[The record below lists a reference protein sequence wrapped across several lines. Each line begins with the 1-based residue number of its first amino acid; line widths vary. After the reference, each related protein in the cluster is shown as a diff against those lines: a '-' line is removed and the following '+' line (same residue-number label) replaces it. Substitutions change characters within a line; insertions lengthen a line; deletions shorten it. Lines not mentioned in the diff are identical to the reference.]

1 MYIIIVGGGNVGFYL
16 AKTLVA
22 ANHEVLLLEKDRTR
36 YRTISE
42 ELGEVVMQG
51 DGCQADQ
58 QLEAGFSRAD
68 AVVATTGSDDDN
80 MVVCQM
86 AKMEFSVPRTISRVN
101 DPRNEKLFHKLGI
114 DATVSSTKIIY
125 NLIEQEVGG
134 GELIPLAALNRGN
147 IEIVEVDIG
156 MKSPVVG
163 REIKSLALPD
173 EALIISVIR
182 NDHALLPAG
191 ETVLIDW
198 RQPCSARE
206 CRSERGTSPRIRG
219 PPVGGRRTS
228 DAVTEPPTPS
238 LSKYASVMLK
248 QSGDLQCRR
257 HMSCSL
263 KAYAMAHQPSQFI
276 RCVFGPEE
284 HVLPWNCFVH
294 VTKEARSTK
303 WNEK

>member
-1 MYIIIVGGGNVGFYL
+1 MYIIIVGGGNIGFYL

-80 MVVCQM
+80 LVVCQM

-134 GELIPLAALNRGN
+134 GELIPLAALSRGN

-156 MKSPVVG
+156 LKSPVVG

-182 NDHALLPAG
+182 NDHALLPTG
-191 ETVLIDW
+191 ETVLTIGDSLVALVNADHE
-198 RQPCSARE
+198 PDL
-206 CRSERGTSPRIRG
+206 
-219 PPVGGRRTS
+219 RR
-228 DAVTEPPTPS
+228 
-238 LSKYASVMLK
+238 
-248 QSGDLQCRR
+248 
-257 HMSCSL
+257 
-263 KAYAMAHQPSQFI
+263 
-276 RCVFGPEE
+276 VFAEG
-284 HVLPWNCFVH
+284 L
-294 VTKEARSTK
+294 
-303 WNEK
+303 

>member
-1 MYIIIVGGGNVGFYL
+1 MYIIIVGGGNIGFYL

-22 ANHEVLLLEKDRTR
+22 ANHEVLLLEKDRAR

-80 MVVCQM
+80 LVVCQM

-134 GELIPLAALNRGN
+134 GELIPLAALSRGN

-156 MKSPVVG
+156 VKSPVVG
-163 REIKSLALPD
+163 KEIRSISMPH

-182 NDHALLPAG
+182 NDHAILPSG
-191 ETVLIDW
+191 ETRFEI
-198 RQPCSARE
+198 
-206 CRSERGTSPRIRG
+206 
-219 PPVGGRRTS
+219 
-228 DAVTEPPTPS
+228 
-238 LSKYASVMLK
+238 
-248 QSGDLQCRR
+248 GDDVIALVNAD
-257 HMSCSL
+257 
-263 KAYAMAHQPSQFI
+263 K
-276 RCVFGPEE
+276 E
-284 HVLPWNCFVH
+284 HEMRDLFA
-294 VTKEARSTK
+294 E
-303 WNEK
+303 